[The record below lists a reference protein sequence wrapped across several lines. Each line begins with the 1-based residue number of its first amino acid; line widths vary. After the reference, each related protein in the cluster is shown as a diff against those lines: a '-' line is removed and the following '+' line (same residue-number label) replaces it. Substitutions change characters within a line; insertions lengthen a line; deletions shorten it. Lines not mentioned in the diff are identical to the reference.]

1 MAPRSRRRRRG
12 HADDQTAIGRA
23 GKSRDGALQL
33 AEVLGIDAERFDAD
47 RRRNRLDRADLVPV
61 RPDVGVVDD
70 RHPHQIGRDPLENL
84 GPLRAGA
91 EFGLAEA
98 GHAAARPLQRRDQT
112 RAHRIDDVEKHHRQS
127 AARRE
132 QRLRRIAI
140 GADQEFGRQLSQ
152 IGRVVPD
159 ATVVVARPA
168 DFDLEIAALV
178 PALGFEPL
186 DQRIET
192 CQRLPVATLGVHQH
206 ADAAHA
212 LRRQGDVFGRRL
224 RRGYGRRVGAQGQV
238 EELPEENPARWP
250 ANSRQAAPLPR
261 RPGAK

>member
-47 RRRNRLDRADLVPV
+47 RRRDRLDRADLVPV

-70 RHPHQIGRDPLENL
+70 RHPHQIGRNPLENL

-98 GHAAARPLQRRDQT
+98 GHAAARPLHRRDQT

-186 DQRIET
+186 D
-192 CQRLPVATLGVHQH
+192 
-206 ADAAHA
+206 AAHRDVPA
-212 LRRQGDVFGRRL
+212 PPGRDARRSSARRCGARAPAARGRL
-224 RRGYGRRVGAQGQV
+224 RAEAQARVWAADGHPGAGR
-238 EELPEENPARWP
+238 ELPAENPVR
-250 ANSRQAAPLPR
+250 
-261 RPGAK
+261 